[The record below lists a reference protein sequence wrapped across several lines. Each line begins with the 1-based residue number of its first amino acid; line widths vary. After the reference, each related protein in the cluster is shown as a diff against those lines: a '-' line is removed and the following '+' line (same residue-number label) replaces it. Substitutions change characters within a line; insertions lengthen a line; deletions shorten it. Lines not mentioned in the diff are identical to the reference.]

1 MTAQQDAYK
10 IDIIYMLIP
19 TAKIQENEGKSPIQ
33 VVTFMNNQIL

>member
-10 IDIIYMLIP
+10 IGTIYTPIS

-33 VVTFMNNQIL
+33 VVTFMNN